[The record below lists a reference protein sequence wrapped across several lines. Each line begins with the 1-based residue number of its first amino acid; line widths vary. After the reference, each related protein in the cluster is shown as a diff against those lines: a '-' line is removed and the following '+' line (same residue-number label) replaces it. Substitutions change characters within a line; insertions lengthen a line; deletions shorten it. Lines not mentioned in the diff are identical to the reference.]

1 MSTQWKRRQSIIA
14 KENKR
19 HKQVVS
25 EQLSCSCKETIRS
38 GSYLGKK
45 GYTIPRE
52 LLSESEQEFLHKDL
66 FVKPVSIGPSY
77 GLPGAEDEGAFPV
90 YRENAKKIYIPRF
103 YGLERYGL
111 EVIGREPIE
120 FKSNAINK
128 KYLKTKRDKL
138 GHFIL
143 NEE

>member
-25 EQLSCSCKETIRS
+25 EQLSDSCKETIRS

-77 GLPGAEDEGAFPV
+77 V
-90 YRENAKKIYIPRF
+90 YR
-103 YGLERYGL
+103 
-111 EVIGREPIE
+111 GRKMRVHFP
-120 FKSNAINK
+120 FTGKMRRKSIF
-128 KYLKTKRDKL
+128 L
-138 GHFIL
+138 GFMDW
-143 NEE
+143 NDMDYPNVPK